1 MKSLKS
7 NFHLNLIFIKIFPGL
22 LIIVSFQLFGQN
34 NRSWVDR
41 SNENAQV
48 LLKVFAGFYPET
60 AGQLGVEGL
69 DEKITDLNPGFVE
82 RRIQRTE
89 SARNELTSRLE
100 NEKNNAVRQDI
111 EILIKSADESLD
123 ENALNEKYLIPYPNI
138 SKTVYD
144 GIRNLLDDQVVADRR
159 KSALVR
165 LKKYVGKSK
174 DFDPITQLAENY
186 TRAEFK
192 KTGRLGPYK
201 GEVTR
206 DLENSSKFIE
216 EIGQLFEKYEIKGYE
231 SDYEL
236 LKKQLSDYNR
246 FIEKEMIPRTR
257 ENFRLPEELYEFQL
271 KAYGVD
277 MSVNEL
283 ELRAKVSFKELQ
295 NEMQSLAT
303 LIAKQR
309 NYASE
314 NYRDVIRE
322 LKKEQIVGED
332 ILPLYHQRI
341 KDLEEII
348 IREEIVSLP
357 EREMKIRL
365 ASEAESAYLPAP
377 FMRPP
382 RMIGNTG
389 ELGEF
394 VLPLKVPGSDGQAD
408 LKIDDF
414 THNAASWPLAVHEGR
429 PGHEMQF
436 ASMVEKGVS
445 LARAL
450 FAMNSVNVEGWALYM
465 EEEMRPYLPIEGQ
478 FATMWSRL
486 VRAGRAFLD
495 PGLNLGNLTREEAL
509 RLLKAEIVLSDAMAN
524 SEVDRYTFRAPGQ
537 ATSYFC
543 GYLRLMEM
551 RTEVELLLGPKFNRK
566 NYHDFIL
573 SQGSLPP
580 ALLRKAI
587 MEEFIPAAK
596 EPKS

>member
-1 MKSLKS
+1 
-7 NFHLNLIFIKIFPGL
+7 
-22 LIIVSFQLFGQN
+22 
-34 NRSWVDR
+34 VDR

-236 LKKQLSDYNR
+236 FKKQLSDYNR
-246 FIEKEMIPRTR
+246 FIEKEMLPRAR

-295 NEMQSLAT
+295 NQMQSLAT

-509 RLLKAEIVLSDAMAN
+509 RLLKEEIVLSDAMAN